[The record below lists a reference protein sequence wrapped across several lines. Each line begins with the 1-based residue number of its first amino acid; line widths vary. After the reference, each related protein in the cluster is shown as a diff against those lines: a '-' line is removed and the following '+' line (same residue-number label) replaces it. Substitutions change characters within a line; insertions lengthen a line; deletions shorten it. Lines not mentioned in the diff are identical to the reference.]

1 MDISAGQLIIWL
13 IIGGLAGSL
22 AGWITTRSKRG
33 FGRISNLIIG
43 LIGAVIGG
51 FLFDLLEIDLGLG
64 ELTLTAEDLIAA
76 FVGSLILIA
85 VIRMIRSR

>member
-13 IIGGLAGSL
+13 IIGALAGSL
-22 AGWITTRSKRG
+22 AGWVTMRSKKG
-33 FGRISNLIIG
+33 FGRISNLVIG
-43 LIGAVIGG
+43 LIGAVLGG
-51 FLFDLLEIDLGLG
+51 FLFDLLNIDLGLG

-85 VIRMIRSR
+85 VIRLIRSR